1 MERDL
6 NDSHKE
12 NQPIKAIRNTQTR
25 TMLLELVIS
34 QNLNI
39 SGNKC
44 DPEPCE
50 NGAKCIRDNKRMDG
64 YRCKCTSDF
73 TGRNCQGNELNGL
86 HTFHFY

>member
-1 MERDL
+1 M
-6 NDSHKE
+6 
-12 NQPIKAIRNTQTR
+12 
-25 TMLLELVIS
+25 S
-34 QNLNI
+34 QGLKL

-73 TGRNCQGNELNGL
+73 TGRNCQGNELNCQFALRNAPAGN
-86 HTFHFY
+86 HGSYIH